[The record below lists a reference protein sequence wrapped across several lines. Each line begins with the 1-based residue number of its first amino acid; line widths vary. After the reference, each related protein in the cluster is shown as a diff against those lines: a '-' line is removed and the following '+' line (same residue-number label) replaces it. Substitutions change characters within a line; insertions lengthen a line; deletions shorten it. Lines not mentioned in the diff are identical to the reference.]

1 MKTQSAL
8 QRTLQAFFITGI
20 SIFAIAQAFAED
32 LVQVT
37 ANAAEKPRLVLQITV
52 DQFRGDLPTRYFD
65 RLGKGGLRYLLQ
77 EGIHYN
83 NAHHAHANTETIV
96 GHVTLATGAHPAA
109 HGMIGNIWFD
119 RTTGVTTYNIED
131 PDFRLLTEGADVD
144 ADTEID
150 PTQKAA
156 TSDGRSPM
164 AILTT
169 TFSDELASLTGGKA
183 KIFSVSVKDRGAVS
197 MAGHAGKAFWFSKA
211 TNQFVTSSYYY
222 DDYPQ
227 WVVDWNAREL
237 PQSYANTAWEL
248 LHPIDTYLFG
258 DRDDQEWE
266 AELDSYGRTFPHAF
280 TTPENPYFSTFLTI
294 SPAGD
299 QITTDFAKTII
310 AEEGLGDDD
319 ITDFLG
325 VSYSATDYIGHF
337 FGPSSLESEDNIL
350 QLDRTLADLFAYVDQ
365 EVGLENTLIVL
376 SADHGAPEAP
386 GYLKSIGIPADY
398 VSPDTWD
405 KDPVIARIKKKFS
418 IEGQMIEGYDH
429 PYIYLTNDI
438 INDPGI
444 DLAALETAIA
454 EELVAFPAVSYAVP
468 STSLKRG
475 TVPDNLMTRAVLNNF
490 NPARSGNIYVVFNP
504 GWFIN
509 DLDGL
514 SVAVVHGSPWRY
526 DTYVPIIFAG
536 YGTKPQTVS
545 RRVHTV
551 DVAITLSTAV
561 GSRPPS
567 GAAGDV
573 LLEVLGQ

>member
-1 MKTQSAL
+1 MRQVFL
-8 QRTLQAFFITGI
+8 LTGI
-20 SIFAIAQAFAED
+20 SISALVSACAQETVEVSTDVAK
-32 LVQVT
+32 
-37 ANAAEKPRLVLQITV
+37 KPKLVLQITV
-52 DQFRGDLPTRYFD
+52 DQFRGDLPTRYAD
-65 RLGKGGLRYLLQ
+65 RLGEGGLRYLLE

-119 RTTGVTTYNIED
+119 RTTGITTYNIED
-131 PDFRLLTEGADVD
+131 PDYRLLTEGADVD
-144 ADTEID
+144 AATEID

-156 TSDGRSPM
+156 TSDGRSPA

-169 TFSDELASLTGGKA
+169 TFSDELASLTAGKA
-183 KIFSVSVKDRGAVS
+183 KIFGISVKDRGAVA
-197 MAGHAGKAFWFSKA
+197 MAGHTGKAFWFSKA

-222 DDYPQ
+222 DEYPQ
-227 WVVDWNAREL
+227 WIVDWNAKKL
-237 PQSYANTAWEL
+237 PETYANSAWEL

-258 DRDDQEWE
+258 DQDDQEWE
-266 AELDSYGRTFPHAF
+266 SVLGSYGRTFPD
-280 TTPENPYFSTFLTI
+280 L
-294 SPAGD
+294 
-299 QITTDFAKTII
+299 AKTLI
-310 AEEGLGDDD
+310 AEEGLGDDE
-319 ITDFLG
+319 ITDYLG

-350 QLDRTLADLFAYVDQ
+350 QLDRTLSDLFAYVDQ

-376 SADHGAPEAP
+376 SADHGSPEAP
-386 GYLKSIGIPADY
+386 AYLQSLSIPADY
-398 VSPDTWD
+398 VSPDEWD
-405 KDPVIARIKKKFS
+405 TDPVIARIKSKFG
-418 IEGQMIEGYDH
+418 IKGQMIEGYDH
-429 PYIYLTNDI
+429 PYLYLTSDI
-438 INDPGI
+438 INDPDI
-444 DLAALETAIA
+444 DLAALETTIA

-468 STSLKRG
+468 STALERG
-475 TVPDNLMTRAVLNNF
+475 TVPDNGMTRAVLNNY
-490 NPARSGNIYVVFNP
+490 NAARSGNIYVVFNP

-536 YGTKPQTVS
+536 NGIKPQSVS

-551 DVAITLSTAV
+551 DVALTLATAV
-561 GSRPPS
+561 GAKPPS
-567 GAAGDV
+567 GAAGEV

>member
-1 MKTQSAL
+1 MFVAALACLAIATQS
-8 QRTLQAFFITGI
+8 
-20 SIFAIAQAFAED
+20 
-32 LVQVT
+32 V
-37 ANAAEKPRLVLQITV
+37 AAEKPRLILQITV

-65 RLGKGGLRYLLQ
+65 RLGKGGLRYLLKK
-77 EGIHYN
+77 GIHYN

-96 GHVTLATGAHPAA
+96 GHVTLATGANPAA

-131 PDFRLLTEGADVD
+131 PSVKLLTEGADVD

-156 TSDGRSPM
+156 TSDGRSPR

-183 KIFSVSVKDRGAVS
+183 KVFGVSVKDRGAVS
-197 MAGHAGKAFWFSKA
+197 MAGHTGKAFWFSKA

-227 WVVDWNAREL
+227 WVVDWNAKKFPER
-237 PQSYANTAWEL
+237 YANAAWEL

-258 DRDDQEWE
+258 DRDDQDWE
-266 AELDSYGRTFPHAF
+266 TELGSYGRTFPHQF

-299 QITTDFAKTII
+299 QMTTDFAKTVIE
-310 AEEGLGDDD
+310 EEGLGDDE
-319 ITDFLG
+319 ITDYLG

-350 QLDRTLADLFAYVDQ
+350 QLDRTLADLFAYVDK
-365 EVGLENTLIVL
+365 EIGLDKTLIVL

-386 GYLKSIGIPADY
+386 GYLKSIGIPAEY
-398 VSPDTWD
+398 VSPDKWD
-405 KDPVIARIKKKFS
+405 TAPVVAKIKKKFG
-418 IEGQMIEGYDH
+418 IKGKMIEGYDH
-429 PYIYLTNDI
+429 PYLYLTTDI
-438 INDPGI
+438 INDPAI
-444 DLAALETAIA
+444 DLEALESAIA
-454 EELVAFPAVSYAVP
+454 KELVTFPGVSYAVP
-468 STSLKRG
+468 STSLERG
-475 TVPDNLMTRAVLNNF
+475 TYPDNLLTRAILKNY
-490 NPARSGNIYVVFNP
+490 NPTRSGNVYVVFDP
-504 GWFIN
+504 GSFIN

-514 SVAVVHGSPWRY
+514 SASVVHGSPWRY

-536 YGTKPQTVS
+536 NGIKPQTVS

-551 DVAITLSTAV
+551 DVAITLATVV
-561 GSRPPS
+561 GSKPPS
-567 GAAGDV
+567 GAAGEV
-573 LLEVLGQ
+573 LLEVVGQ